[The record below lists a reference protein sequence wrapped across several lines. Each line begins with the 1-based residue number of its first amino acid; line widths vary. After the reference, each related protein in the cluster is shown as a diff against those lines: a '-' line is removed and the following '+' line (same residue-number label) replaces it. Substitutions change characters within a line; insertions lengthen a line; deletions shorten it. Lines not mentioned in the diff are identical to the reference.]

1 MALRG
6 VDVDVGAGEVAVG
19 DADAGVVEDEVVHV
33 SKTVEEAVDEVADAV
48 EAAVEDGAA
57 GEAAVEA
64 LDATWGG
71 VDELGVPFGT
81 I

>member
-6 VDVDVGAGEVAVG
+6 GHVDVDAGEDAGAGVVKDEAVHGDDAVGEVAG
-19 DADAGVVEDEVVHV
+19 
-33 SKTVEEAVDEVADAV
+33 AV

>member
-48 EAAVEDGAA
+48 EAAVEDVA